1 MVKVRNNDMDMAAKK
16 ANAVEAAKNASL
28 VSKKATAT
36 NVNAGPVVTPV
47 IIPIVKVVKVEKSE
61 LIDSILNDAI
71 VDNIYS
77 LDSKTKKKFTI
88 RFNNFEK
95 AALHIVAKSE
105 NLSMLAVLEKYS
117 LSKVLSI
124 ATKQHRLTSE
134 TVKELFE
141 SKKVK

>member
-36 NVNAGPVVTPV
+36 NVNADPVVT
-47 IIPIVKVVKVEKSE
+47 PIVKVVKVEKSE